1 LQRRVLDAKEF
12 HYVSESKTTFIV
24 LALFGYNWAGR
35 ILWGLIVVAGLAYF
49 VFVTKGPPFSDEDER
64 LFRAAR
70 HGDRAGVERSLEAG
84 AGVADLSPLDRK
96 TALFR
101 AAAFGH
107 ADVVNVLLERG
118 ADPATRGGDGKTAL
132 DVVIEA
138 RADEKKPEAQRA
150 LDDVANLL
158 RQARTSS

>member
-1 LQRRVLDAKEF
+1 M
-12 HYVSESKTTFIV
+12 SESRTSFIV
-24 LALFGYNWAGR
+24 LALFGYNWAGK
-35 ILWGLIVVAGLAYF
+35 ILWGLIAAIGLGYWVLVAQ
-49 VFVTKGPPFSDEDER
+49 GPPFSDEDER

-70 HGDRAGVERSLEAG
+70 HGDRPAAEHSLEAG

-101 AAAFGH
+101 AAIFGH
-107 ADVVNVLLERG
+107 ADVVRLLLERG

-138 RADEKKPEAQRA
+138 RTDEKKPEAQRA
-150 LDDVANLL
+150 LDEVATLL
-158 RQARTSS
+158 RNSRTEP

>member
-1 LQRRVLDAKEF
+1 M
-12 HYVSESKTTFIV
+12 SESKASFFV
-24 LALFGYNWAGR
+24 LALFGYNRAGQ
-35 ILWGLIVVAGLAYF
+35 ILWGLIVIAGLAYF
-49 VFVTKGPPFSDEDER
+49 VTVIQDPHFSDEDER

-107 ADVVNVLLERG
+107 ADIVRVLLDKG

-138 RADEKKPEAQRA
+138 RADEKKPEAQKA
-150 LDDVANLL
+150 LDEVANLL
-158 RQARTSS
+158 RQARASP

>member
-1 LQRRVLDAKEF
+1 M
-12 HYVSESKTTFIV
+12 SESKASFIV
-24 LALFGYNWAGR
+24 LALFGYNWAGK
-35 ILWGLIVVAGLAYF
+35 ILWGLVAVIGVAYF
-49 VFVTKGPPFSDEDER
+49 VFVTQGPAFSDEDER

-107 ADVVNVLLERG
+107 AEVVRVLLEKG

-138 RADEKKPEAQRA
+138 RNDEKKPEAQRA
-150 LDDVANLL
+150 LDDVAALL
-158 RQARTSS
+158 KNSRTAP

>member
-1 LQRRVLDAKEF
+1 
-12 HYVSESKTTFIV
+12 VSESKASFIV
-24 LALFGYNWAGR
+24 LALFGYNRAGK
-35 ILWGLIVVAGLAYF
+35 ILWGLVAALGVTYF
-49 VFVTKGPPFSDEDER
+49 VFAIQDPPFSDEDER

-107 ADVVNVLLERG
+107 ADVVRVLLDRG
-118 ADPATRGGDGKTAL
+118 ADPATHGGDGKTAL

-150 LDDVANLL
+150 LDEVANLL
-158 RQARTSS
+158 RQARTAS

>member
-1 LQRRVLDAKEF
+1 MG
-12 HYVSESKTTFIV
+12 ESKASFFV
-24 LALFGYNWAGR
+24 LALFGFNRAGQ
-35 ILWGLIVVAGLAYF
+35 ILWGLITVAGLAYF
-49 VFVTKGPPFSDEDER
+49 VYSIQGPPFSDEDER

-84 AGVADLSPLDRK
+84 ATVADQSPLDRR

-101 AAAFGH
+101 AAVFGH
-107 ADVVNVLLERG
+107 ADVVRVLLERG
-118 ADPATRGGDGKTAL
+118 ADPSARGGDGKTAL

-150 LDDVANLL
+150 LDEVATVL
-158 RQARTSS
+158 QKEKTAP

>member
-1 LQRRVLDAKEF
+1 VG
-12 HYVSESKTTFIV
+12 ESKASFVV
-24 LALFGYNWAGR
+24 LALFGYNRAGK

-49 VFVTKGPPFSDEDER
+49 VFAIQDPPFSDEDER

-70 HGDRAGVERSLEAG
+70 HGDRAGVESSLEAG

-158 RQARTSS
+158 RKAGTTP